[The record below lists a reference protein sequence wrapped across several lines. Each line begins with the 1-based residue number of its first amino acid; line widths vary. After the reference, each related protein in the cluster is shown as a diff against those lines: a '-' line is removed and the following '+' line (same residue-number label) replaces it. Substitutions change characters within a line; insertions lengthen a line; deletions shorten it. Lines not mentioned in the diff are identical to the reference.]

1 MNKVKGLHPLA
12 ESVAKKLFGIESV
25 PVQEQKA
32 MVYRAVMH
40 IEEYI
45 KSKDHAEEMKDRYEI
60 DEEKVFH
67 NIDCWF
73 GTEVNEDYIKYL
85 IKKLAKSNDIV
96 RVKE

>member
-1 MNKVKGLHPLA
+1 MNKPEKRDTEEYECDEICERGECIGYNQA
-12 ESVAKKLFGIESV
+12 IEDY
-25 PVQEQKA
+25 EA
-32 MVYRAVMH
+32 
-40 IEEYI
+40 YI
-45 KSKDHAEEMKDRYEI
+45 KSKDHAEELRGRYEI

-96 RVKE
+96 RVK

>member
-45 KSKDHAEEMKDRYEI
+45 KSKDHAVENETI
-60 DEEKVFH
+60 DSCAFKIYQMISLRISVVERDILRKA
-67 NIDCWF
+67 
-73 GTEVNEDYIKYL
+73 
-85 IKKLAKSNDIV
+85 IKKIKELKSNDIV
-96 RVKE
+96 RVK